1 MASADTRQLVTPG
14 GHLEPGHEGWAS
26 GILDSK
32 NVGLQVSSTVGL
44 AVLEQNLAT

>member
-26 GILDSK
+26 GNFRFEECWTPKCLQLLD
-32 NVGLQVSSTVGL
+32 LQSMSRI
-44 AVLEQNLAT
+44 